1 VRVCE
6 CVCMCICVCVR
17 VRVCMCM
24 RESEEERDTQRQ
36 RQCMHTFVVHVL
48 FVHVLCV
55 HMFFMRLCLRL
66 YFSTFSVPMH
76 VCVFTCMACK
86 TFLCVHTAR
95 SSLDVGREVT
105 GLVLDAPQQKLMIS
119 RRHAQFSYIP
129 KHLHKDGK
137 TAEGQWMVTDLQ
149 STNGM
154 LFNGCKVMEAKLTNN
169 DVITFGG
176 AKSTQ
181 NGFTPSDKAM
191 KSIYCYK
198 YIVHDSISP
207 DTLETPGTAGKSCG
221 GKENETKHGQKRGR
235 LDAEDEEEEARE
247 QKRQQAEQEEA
258 EERSRREQQER
269 ERQEM
274 ERQER
279 EEAIKKEKERQ
290 EFLVKD
296 GMRRKEAERD
306 KERQRESA
314 ALEKKHRLEH
324 ERLAKAQLDF
334 EKQKQRWAEQ
344 QRLDKEA
351 KATEEKETR
360 KRQEKEAREKK
371 AKEALKRKES
381 ERREKEEE
389 RAKAKKA
396 AAIVVENDHG
406 KAHVEARPKY
416 WQEDARSNWL
426 NKQVCVC
433 VCRLVFDVRR
443 CVMYE
448 EANINWFCKQICV
461 RVCVVVLQICILSV
475 YLLAR

>member
-1 VRVCE
+1 V
-6 CVCMCICVCVR
+6 CVCVCVCVR
-17 VRVCMCM
+17 VCVCMCM
-24 RESEEERDTQRQ
+24 CVCVYVYVRVCACACVYVHERERRRERYTEAEAVYAHI
-36 RQCMHTFVVHVL
+36 CGTCAMCTCAVCAYVFYAALSAPVSLHIL
-48 FVHVLCV
+48 
-55 HMFFMRLCLRL
+55 
-66 YFSTFSVPMH
+66 VPMH

-86 TFLCVHTAR
+86 TYLCVHTAR
-95 SSLDVGREVT
+95 LSLDVGREVT

-154 LFNGCKVMEAKLTNN
+154 LFNGCKVMEAKLSNN

-198 YIVHDSISP
+198 YIVHESISP
-207 DTLETPGTAGKSCG
+207 DTLETPATAGNSCG
-221 GKENETKHGQKRGR
+221 GKENVTGHGQKRGR
-235 LDAEDEEEEARE
+235 VDAEEEEEEARE
-247 QKRQQAEQEEA
+247 QKRQRAEQEEA
-258 EERSRREQQER
+258 EERSRREKQER
-269 ERQEM
+269 ERQER

-290 EFLVKD
+290 EVLVKD
-296 GMRRKEAERD
+296 GLRLKEAERD

-334 EKQKQRWAEQ
+334 EKQKQQWAEQ

-351 KATEEKETR
+351 KAKEEKETR

-371 AKEALKRKES
+371 AKEALERKES
-381 ERREKEEE
+381 ERREKAEKK
-389 RAKAKKA
+389 AKAKKA

-416 WQEDARSNWL
+416 WQEDARSSWL
-426 NKQVCVC
+426 NKQVCVS
-433 VCRLVFDVRR
+433 
-443 CVMYE
+443 
-448 EANINWFCKQICV
+448 
-461 RVCVVVLQICILSV
+461 VCVGL
-475 YLLAR
+475 YLMCEDA